1 MAAAPIAAH
10 AQQAIINLPSADIT
24 PQGRHFLM
32 HESALKYRSPN
43 DDWATTHFYTYG
55 LGRRTEFTTTVYN
68 LERPAMRNLSVGMGL
83 KTAQPVLG
91 QFGAKRELLLTAG
104 HILPV
109 SLQGAGVGHYTY
121 GHLSGRLP
129 KLNTRITAGGG
140 YGTRQVFDRNVAVGL
155 FGVEH
160 QLTSHLQFV
169 TEWITGDH
177 AKGFVIPGLL
187 YHRSDWILVAGY
199 KFPNTQRT
207 IGRGLIFEVGRFFGG
222 RRGAHGGSHGGAHGT
237 PHVGPHAL
245 PRPAAQQSHQAGV
258 TTHAAPADSTTPSA
272 GGKAGTP
279 VSPSAPPIV
288 PARPPQAH
296 P

>member
-1 MAAAPIAAH
+1 MLGASAAVGRPVH

-24 PQGRHFLM
+24 PQGRHFVM

-83 KTAQPVLG
+83 KTAQPLLG
-91 QFGAKRELLLTAG
+91 ARGARHELLVTAG

-129 KLNTRITAGGG
+129 RLQTRVSVGGG

-155 FGVEH
+155 FGIEQPLGH
-160 QLTSHLQFV
+160 HLQFV
-169 TEWITGDH
+169 TEWISGDH

-187 YHRSDWILVAGY
+187 YHRSDWIVVAGY
-199 KFPNTQRT
+199 KLPNTRRT
-207 IGRGLIFEVGRFFGG
+207 IGRGLIFEVGRFWGG
-222 RRGAHGGSHGGAHGT
+222 RNRARAAAAAAHGHAHGGHSTPAGHG
-237 PHVGPHAL
+237 
-245 PRPAAQQSHQAGV
+245 
-258 TTHAAPADSTTPSA
+258 ADSTAERATP
-272 GGKAGTP
+272 T
-279 VSPSAPPIV
+279 
-288 PARPPQAH
+288 RPPQ
-296 P
+296 